1 VNVVIAGGG
10 SAGHVE
16 PALNIAD
23 ALRRR
28 NSDVCVSLVGTS
40 RGLETRLVPARG
52 YPLDLIPPVP
62 LPRRPTVE
70 LLRVPDRLIS
80 AVRAALGVLDARRAD
95 VVVGVGGYVAL
106 PVYVAARRRSVPVV
120 IHEANAR
127 AGLAN
132 RVGAR
137 FAAAVATSYPQTELR
152 RSVLTGIPL
161 RQAIVDLNRTA
172 ARPEASAH
180 FGLRAQRPTLLVSGG
195 SQGAR
200 RLNEATV
207 GVASVLGDLGLQ
219 VLHATGP
226 GQYDA
231 VVAGLAAQG
240 LAGDAPPY
248 VVRPFVDRMDLAYAA
263 ADLMLCRAGAMTV
276 AEVTAVGLPAVFV
289 PLPHGNGEQ
298 RLNAAHVVASGGA
311 LHVDDEAL
319 DQDWLRAQVLP
330 LLADPNRLAEMSRA
344 SRASGHRDAADEVA
358 ELVERAAA
366 AR

>member
-1 VNVVIAGGG
+1 MNVVIAGGG

-28 NSDVCVSLVGTS
+28 DPAVVVSLVGTA

-52 YPLDLIPPVP
+52 YALDLIPPVP
-62 LPRRPTVE
+62 LPRRVSAD
-70 LLRVPDRLIS
+70 LARVPLRLAA
-80 AVRAALGVLDARRAD
+80 AVRAAGRIVDVRRAD

-106 PVYVAARRRSVPVV
+106 PVYLAARRRGVPVV
-120 IHEANAR
+120 LHEANAR

-137 FAAAVATSYPQTELR
+137 FATAVAISYPQTRLPR
-152 RSVLTGIPL
+152 AVLTGIPL
-161 RQAIVDLNRTA
+161 RQAIVDLDREQARDA
-172 ARPEASAH
+172 ARVEL
-180 FGLRAQRPTLLVSGG
+180 GLLPSRPTLLVSGG

-200 RLNEATV
+200 RLNQAAAGLAEHLDEL
-207 GVASVLGDLGLQ
+207 GVQ

-226 GQYDA
+226 GQYDELMRQLA
-231 VVAGLAAQG
+231 EHGVAGDL
-240 LAGDAPPY
+240 PPY
-248 VVRPFVDRMDLAYAA
+248 VARPYVDRMDLAYAA

-298 RLNAAHVVASGGA
+298 RLNAAAVVAAGGGIEVEDA
-311 LHVDDEAL
+311 AL
-319 DQDWLRAQVLP
+319 DAQWLRDTAVP
-330 LLADPNRLAEMSRA
+330 LLTDVDRLRAMSAAARA
-344 SRASGHRDAADEVA
+344 AGHRDAADRVA
-358 ELVERAAA
+358 AMVEQA
-366 AR
+366 ARG